1 VLKLS
6 LVLQTALKWHFS
18 EQHGIKTSNKER
30 NGEICCGQDSCTL
43 RILTFANFPYH
54 LSVCEKNFII
64 LEDDS
69 MNFKLEYVDQ
79 NFENDFMDIDL
90 PTAVLLLNLKKF
102 LKIFHF
108 LSLWLK

>member
-1 VLKLS
+1 
-6 LVLQTALKWHFS
+6 
-18 EQHGIKTSNKER
+18 
-30 NGEICCGQDSCTL
+30 
-43 RILTFANFPYH
+43 
-54 LSVCEKNFII
+54 
-64 LEDDS
+64 